1 MGYAFVGKV
10 MTKTESRIVQ
20 NVWRF
25 DPISLLM
32 LLTYLGY
39 GLNDILLFS
48 HFSSVS
54 QSRLIEAIEFCKMP
68 RKIKIT
74 LNLGLLSGQSILPDY
89 FFKLVAN
96 NTIDA
101 QRFVEFFG
109 YFDDRVLRRLIFAI
123 YPEFDETIF
132 QNWEDRKITSLFTM
146 RLDSIISLHW
156 LMQLVFPDLQVR
168 VEKTTLYRTIDL
180 GAPIIGKSK
189 LGYQAVLGKIKK
201 LPVLG
206 KRITLITDED
216 EFKKYEPWPVEIE
229 KRLRE
234 IIFPILQPVDVYL
247 EIWVV
252 IRSQGNWLS
261 LQENSY
267 LGYENIVSNNLQF
280 RKILIFSGHVS

>member
-1 MGYAFVGKV
+1 
-10 MTKTESRIVQ
+10 
-20 NVWRF
+20 
-25 DPISLLM
+25 
-32 LLTYLGY
+32 
-39 GLNDILLFS
+39 
-48 HFSSVS
+48 
-54 QSRLIEAIEFCKMP
+54 
-68 RKIKIT
+68 
-74 LNLGLLSGQSILPDY
+74 
-89 FFKLVAN
+89 VAN

-101 QRFVEFFG
+101 QRFIEFFG

-132 QNWEDRKITSLFTM
+132 QNWEDRKRTSLFTM